1 MTPKPAAR
9 KPAATR
15 RAPAA
20 KAVPTPLVDF
30 ESLPPEQLNA
40 APVDG
45 LFSGDSREREHYDGG
60 DAGEVDLTGCSFL
73 ECRFTGVTLTDA
85 DLRASR
91 FIETVL
97 EAPFAHTLKAA
108 RTTWRDV
115 RIHNP
120 RWGSAEFF
128 DAELDSVHLVG
139 GKIDYLNLRG
149 SRLNNVILEECTITD
164 LDLGDARAG
173 RVALVNCRIGTLDV
187 TRASCSSVDLRTSE
201 FQAVHGVEGLAGTIV
216 DGLQLSQ
223 FAPLFAEH
231 LGVRVEG

>member
-1 MTPKPAAR
+1 MPR
-9 KPAATR
+9 KPATSR
-15 RAPAA
+15 TPAET
-20 KAVPTPLVDF
+20 KAVPAPLVDF
-30 ESLPPEQLNA
+30 ESLAAEQLRT
-40 APVDG
+40 APIDG
-45 LFSGDSREREHYDGG
+45 LFAGDDREREHFEGG
-60 DAGEVDLTGCSFL
+60 DAGAIDLTGCSFL

-85 DLRASR
+85 DLRGSR
-91 FIETVL
+91 FIETAF

-115 RIHNP
+115 RIRSP

-128 DAELDSVHLVG
+128 DADLESVHLVG

-149 SRLNNVILEECTITD
+149 SRLNNVIFEECTITD
-164 LDLGDARAG
+164 LDLGAARAG

-216 DGLQLSQ
+216 DDLQLSQ